1 MQICISLHTD
11 NHVSAPPLSFLQTG
25 CSSCHPTNSIKALMV
40 TVGAKKHITCID
52 PDNNNFHPLS
62 SYSVLAA
69 DALCDLVTLVF
80 NLLTFNCWRWR
91 CGTRVLGHDQGNNS
105 QRWQLYQV
113 RVASRQAH
121 RLPLQGFSGCLR
133 LEASRNRHVNLH

>member
-1 MQICISLHTD
+1 MAVASAGLYASLHSQDRQITTP
-11 NHVSAPPLSFLQTG
+11 APHHSSFLQAG
-25 CSSCHPTNSIKALMV
+25 CSSCRPTNSIKALMV

-52 PDNNNFHPLS
+52 PDNDNFHPLS

-121 RLPLQGFSGCLR
+121 RLPL
-133 LEASRNRHVNLH
+133 